1 MKSVKVSPEKISI
14 LCSDVNKPFTSM
26 SLPLIMENPINTALA
41 MSGDVKNGFTSKSAD
56 GLNQSHSQPPYA
68 SMYIRHSYS
77 LPTSPT
83 VLRVPPVQTPLGLRV
98 IHHLIYAI
106 FRIIGMWSQRHNGDI
121 HPDMK
126 G

>member
-1 MKSVKVSPEKISI
+1 MNAMKVSPEKIAI
-14 LCSDVNKPFTSM
+14 LFSDVNKPFTSM
-26 SLPLIMENPINTALA
+26 CLPLIMENPINNALA

-56 GLNQSHSQPPYA
+56 GLNLSHSQSPYA

-77 LPTSPT
+77 LPTSPA
-83 VLRVPPVQTPLGLRV
+83 VLRLPIQTPLGLRV
-98 IHHLIYAI
+98 IHGLTGAI
-106 FRIIGMWSQRHNGDI
+106 FRIIGMGSQWRNGDI